1 MKWFILLVLSSLIA
15 FAFLNKE
22 KLPFLNKEAPIKDAL
37 RDTDEKDTENELNT
51 TDPNSPKETQTPK
64 NDPIDERYPIP
75 NFKPIEELVGNWKSI
90 PASAFPRVV
99 TLRVK
104 AKYVF
109 AGGAGS
115 STVPAGRKTTAIS
128 LSGEKLVITPN
139 KQAKVRGTVL
149 IDDTDYK
156 DILGAEYAKYQERKT
171 KEVLAQRERAR
182 AIAKADTQSN
192 QGVSSPSASR
202 STQITSISRIPEDKL
217 SDYENEIGSMPEAET
232 DGQIQIM
239 ARSIQS
245 RDVSEIK
252 LNEISYWGPIRYE
265 IVDNQAY
272 WTATVNYKTT
282 SLFGTFPTEAMALMR
297 NGQVE
302 NWLYTGS
309 LEEVP

>member
-1 MKWFILLVLSSLIA
+1 MKWFILLVLFSLIA

-22 KLPFLNKEAPIKDAL
+22 KLPFLNKEAPIKVTSEPTPEENNENNLKSTEPDSS
-37 RDTDEKDTENELNT
+37 KDTQTST
-51 TDPNSPKETQTPK
+51 T
-64 NDPIDERYPIP
+64 DPIDEKYPIP
-75 NFKPIEELVGNWKSI
+75 NFKPIEELVGNWKKI
-90 PASAFPRVV
+90 PPSAFPRVV
-99 TLRVK
+99 TLKVK

-128 LSGEKLVITPN
+128 LSGDNLVITPN
-139 KQAKVRGTVL
+139 KQAKVKGTVS
-149 IDDTDYK
+149 IDGTDYK
-156 DILGAEYAKYQERKT
+156 EILGAEYAKYQERKT

-182 AIAKADTQSN
+182 AIAEADTQN
-192 QGVSSPSASR
+192 TQEISSPSISR
-202 STQITSISRIPEDKL
+202 STQSTSISRIPEDKL
-217 SDYENEIGSMPEAET
+217 SDYVNEIGAMPKVEN
-232 DGQIQIM
+232 DGRIQTM
-239 ARSIQS
+239 VKSIQS
-245 RDVSEIK
+245 KDVSEIR

-265 IVDNQAY
+265 VVDNQAY

-297 NGQVE
+297 NGKVV